1 MTASPAAHREACIV
15 GYYEGPSDN
24 AGRSCREIAA
34 VAAQQALDSAGLSL
48 RDVDGLLA
56 AYAWEEPSIMF
67 ASEVADY
74 LGTIPA
80 YVETV
85 CFGGASPAMMIARA
99 ARAIEQRLCDVVVVT
114 TASNRAS
121 KVGRAGAIAA
131 LRDVLSPEFEVPYG
145 AFIPPVYALTAARY
159 MHEVG
164 VTPEQLASVA
174 VTQRDHARHHPAAAR
189 REPISVADVLASPVI
204 ASPLR
209 LLDCCL
215 VTDFGAAIVLTSA
228 DRASSATAPPVR
240 VLGTGECHD
249 RLTTS
254 EVGDLTRRG
263 GASSAATALREA
275 EVSIEDVDFVEL
287 YDSFTI
293 TVLLTLENLGFC
305 ARGDAG
311 PRAAE
316 GAFGS
321 DGDLPLNTNG
331 GMLSYRTGGLSHV
344 IEAAAQL
351 RGTALGVRL
360 EQPGIALVHGIGGA
374 LSAHCTLVLGAS

>member
-1 MTASPAAHREACIV
+1 VSRSARIV
-15 GYYEGPSDN
+15 GYHEGPSDN

-34 VAAQQALDSAGLSL
+34 IAAQRALDSAGLSL
-48 RDVDGLLA
+48 EDVDGLLA

-74 LGTIPA
+74 LGMMPA

-85 CFGGASPAMMIARA
+85 CFGGASPAMMVARA
-99 ARAIEQRLCDVVVVT
+99 ARAIEQHLCDVVVVT

-145 AFIPPVYALTAARY
+145 AFIPPIYALTATRY
-159 MHEVG
+159 MHECA
-164 VTPEQLASVA
+164 VTPEQLAAVA
-174 VTQRDHARHHPAAAR
+174 VTQREHARFHPAAAR
-189 REPISVADVLASPVI
+189 REPISVADVLDSPVI
-204 ASPLR
+204 ASPLH

-215 VTDFGAAIVLTSA
+215 VTDFGAAVVLTSV
-228 DRASSATAPPVR
+228 DRAASASAPTAR
-240 VLGTGECHD
+240 VLGVGECHD

-254 EVGDLTRRG
+254 EVEDLTRRG
-263 GASSAATALREA
+263 GASSAGTALREA
-275 EVSIEDVDFVEL
+275 EISIEDVDFVEL
-287 YDSFTI
+287 YDSFTV
-293 TVLLTLENLGFC
+293 TVLLTLENIGFC
-305 ARGDAG
+305 DRGDAG
-311 PRAAE
+311 VRAAE
-316 GAFGS
+316 GAFRF

-351 RGTALGVRL
+351 GGTARGVQLDRP
-360 EQPGIALVHGIGGA
+360 EIALVHGIGGA
-374 LSAHCTLVLGAS
+374 LSAHCTLVLGAP